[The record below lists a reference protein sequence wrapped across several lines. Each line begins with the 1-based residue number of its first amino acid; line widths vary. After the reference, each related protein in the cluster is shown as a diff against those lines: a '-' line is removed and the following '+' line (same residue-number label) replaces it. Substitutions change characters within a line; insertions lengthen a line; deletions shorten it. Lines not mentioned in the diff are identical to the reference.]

1 MPEPTRRNFGIRL
14 PVELIT
20 AIDARATGTGQTK
33 TQITEAALCAYLGLE
48 VGNDAPDVMQRLA
61 NVEQRLTI
69 VERRLTPPPAT
80 PATEGTSTGQS
91 LGAGMAIGDA
101 LIAAGAPLEPRQCR
115 GDNRSRDLRAKLKK
129 DGKVALGAA
138 EWLQANGWVKLGKDR
153 WAPPQGLRG
162 VVTLPDTP
170 KPLPHGP
177 YRG

>member
-14 PVELIT
+14 PVELID
-20 AIDARATGTGQTK
+20 AIDARAKATGQTK
-33 TQITEAALCAYLGLE
+33 TETVEAILRDALGLE
-48 VGNDAPDVMQRLA
+48 VGNDAPDVMQRLTD
-61 NVEQRLTI
+61 VEQRLTI

-80 PATEGTSTGQS
+80 PATEGTEGTSTGQS

-138 EWLQANGWVKLGKDR
+138 EWLQANGWVKVGKDR
-153 WAPPQGLRG
+153 WAPPQG
-162 VVTLPDTP
+162 
-170 KPLPHGP
+170 
-177 YRG
+177 